1 VAADVIIC
9 LVLRFKFV
17 YMVAEGSAADFT
29 VILIAMKRIL
39 IGVVLLLMV
48 GAVRAQ
54 KVYFIYIQ
62 SDNRMPFFVKMGD
75 KVTSSTA
82 SGYLILSKLVDS
94 AYQFTIG
101 KTGDAAAESRFSVT
115 INKQDRGF
123 LLKESEGRFGL
134 FDLQAL
140 TLLSPLASAATS
152 GKAVAKRTDAFTV
165 LLAQAA
171 NDPSL
176 LEVRTAATITAKPE
190 KEKKVEPGPA
200 VAIIKEE
207 PEMERPA
214 LQSEQADSIIQTA
227 TANTETAISP
237 NDTDT
242 KDTAS
247 APQTEQTVSNESE
260 PNQTPV
266 AEEIQTYTRSVVT
279 RKSESSTSEGF
290 GLTFLDEAEGAVD
303 TIRIIIPNQAVSFQS
318 EANDDADSKKFLN
331 ITNADSAR
339 DTSVAAAN
347 ETIRAAEKKKRR
359 GCAAEA
365 SEKEF
370 FKLRKNMAA
379 EGSDDAMIK
388 EAQKYFKRS
397 CFSTAQIK
405 NLGSL
410 FLTASSKYQF
420 FDAAYGHVSN
430 PEQYA
435 VLQSELNDDYY
446 VNRFKVLIAK
456 Q

>member
-1 VAADVIIC
+1 
-9 LVLRFKFV
+9 
-17 YMVAEGSAADFT
+17 
-29 VILIAMKRIL
+29 
-39 IGVVLLLMV
+39 
-48 GAVRAQ
+48 
-54 KVYFIYIQ
+54 
-62 SDNRMPFFVKMGD
+62 
-75 KVTSSTA
+75 
-82 SGYLILSKLVDS
+82 
-94 AYQFTIG
+94 
-101 KTGDAAAESRFSVT
+101 
-115 INKQDRGF
+115 
-123 LLKESEGRFGL
+123 
-134 FDLQAL
+134 
-140 TLLSPLASAATS
+140 
-152 GKAVAKRTDAFTV
+152 
-165 LLAQAA
+165 
-171 NDPSL
+171 
-176 LEVRTAATITAKPE
+176 
-190 KEKKVEPGPA
+190 VEPGPA